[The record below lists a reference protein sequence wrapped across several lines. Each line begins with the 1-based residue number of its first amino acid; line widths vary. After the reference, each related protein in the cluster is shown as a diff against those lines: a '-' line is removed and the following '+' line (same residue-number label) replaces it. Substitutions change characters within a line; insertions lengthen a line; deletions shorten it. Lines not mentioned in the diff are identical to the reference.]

1 MILLFFVHGIL
12 TIISFIIL
20 LSISDLPGGAVGM
33 TPFLVM
39 ILVLVQFV
47 IGIIGFLILRKRMSS
62 KRERLFLLL
71 GYSLIYWIILYFG
84 LKDFGFHATIQ
95 DSIEGGLNRRY
106 YLTNL
111 ISTIIVLGIFKWKE
125 LGYSK

>member
-1 MILLFFVHGIL
+1 MILLFLIHGIL

-39 ILVLVQFV
+39 ILVLVQFIV
-47 IGIIGFLILRKRMSS
+47 GTIGFVILRKRMSS
-62 KRERLFLLL
+62 KRQRLFLLL
-71 GYSLIYWIILYFG
+71 GYSMIYWIILYFG
-84 LKDFGFHATIQ
+84 MKDYNFHETLL
-95 DSIEGGLNRRY
+95 DSIDGGLNRRY

-125 LGYSK
+125 IGYSK